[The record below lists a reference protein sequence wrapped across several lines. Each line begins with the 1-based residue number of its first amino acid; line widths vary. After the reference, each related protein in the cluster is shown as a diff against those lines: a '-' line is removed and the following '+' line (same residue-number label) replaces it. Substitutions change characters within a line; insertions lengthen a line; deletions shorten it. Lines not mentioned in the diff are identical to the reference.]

1 MWAHLKG
8 NDVNKAL
15 RWKPAPLEQR
25 HPASV
30 QGHLRPWKSRAA
42 ATRENP
48 APESSLTNAE
58 GSPYPRSRG
67 DWRPRQVHGGPG
79 AWGWRAPASGYS
91 GVLLCLSAGRKYRAH
106 FQLNENRSV
115 PEECCELDAGRQIK
129 FNFRAPRRCHVP
141 EGLLCAPRPAV
152 GEAEGGGRVAD
163 LSPVA
168 PGLAPALP
176 HLIAP
181 LQC

>member
-15 RWKPAPLEQR
+15 QWKPAPLEQR

-115 PEECCELDAGRQIK
+115 PEELDAGRQIK

-141 EGLLCAPRPAV
+141 EGLLCAPRPAA
-152 GEAEGGGRVAD
+152 GKAEGGGRAAD
-163 LSPVA
+163 LSPAA
-168 PGLAPALP
+168 PGLAPASP